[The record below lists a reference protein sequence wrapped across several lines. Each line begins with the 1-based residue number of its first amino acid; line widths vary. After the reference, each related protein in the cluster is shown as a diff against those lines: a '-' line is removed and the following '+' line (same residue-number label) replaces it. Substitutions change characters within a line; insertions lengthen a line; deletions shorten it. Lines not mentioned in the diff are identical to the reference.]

1 MPAGGARAALW
12 HNDSRFGHFPRMTL
26 ALPVIQQ
33 PDTPG
38 DAQARKPGWLR
49 VRAPGGPNYMR
60 LKALMRERNL
70 HTVCEEARCPNIGEC
85 WEERTATFMILG
97 DVCTRRCG
105 FCAVA
110 HGRPAWEDWGEPDR
124 VGRTVAEMGLAH
136 VVVTSVNRDDLADGG
151 AGVFARTIEAI
162 RRAAPGCRVEV
173 LIPDFQGSPGALT
186 AVLEARPD
194 VLNHNIETVPRL
206 YREVRPGSRY
216 ERSLDLFARA
226 ARHPTRPVTKSG
238 MMLGLGETVTEVTAT
253 MADLQRAGVQL
264 LTLGQYLRPSPAHLP
279 VVRYVPPEE
288 FRALAAEGRA
298 LGFRHVEA
306 GPLVRSSYHAKR
318 QVDAAAGRS
327 ASAPGAPCPP
337 AGPAAAR

>member
-1 MPAGGARAALW
+1 
-12 HNDSRFGHFPRMTL
+12 MTL
-26 ALPVIQQ
+26 TLPVIQ
-33 PDTPG
+33 PDALREP
-38 DAQARKPGWLR
+38 QARKPAWLK

-60 LKALMRERNL
+60 LKALMRARNL

-105 FCAVA
+105 FCAVT
-110 HGRPAWEDWGEPDR
+110 HGRPVWEDWGEPDR

-151 AGVFARTIEAI
+151 SEIFARTITAI
-162 RRAAPGCRVEV
+162 RREAPGCRVEV
-173 LIPDFQGSPGALT
+173 LIPDFQGSAPALET
-186 AVLEARPD
+186 VLRARPD

-206 YREVRPGSRY
+206 YRTVRPGSRY
-216 ERSLDLFARA
+216 DRSLELFRRA
-226 ARHPTRPVTKSG
+226 SGHATDPVTKSG
-238 MMLGLGETVTEVTAT
+238 MMLGLGEEPDEVRAT
-253 MADLQRAGVQL
+253 MADLRAAGVQL

-279 VVRYVPPEE
+279 VVRYVPPAE
-288 FRALAAEGRA
+288 FEAFAGDGRA

-318 QVDAAAGRS
+318 QVEAVG
-327 ASAPGAPCPP
+327 ASPSSVSPVEP
-337 AGPAAAR
+337 

>member
-1 MPAGGARAALW
+1 
-12 HNDSRFGHFPRMTL
+12 MTL
-26 ALPVIQQ
+26 PLPVIQ
-33 PDTPG
+33 PDALGEPQG
-38 DAQARKPGWLR
+38 RKPAWLR
-49 VRAPGGPNYMR
+49 VRAPGGPHYMR

-105 FCAVA
+105 FCAVS

-124 VGRTVAEMGLAH
+124 VGGTVAEMGLAH

-151 AGVFARTIEAI
+151 AAIFARTIAAI

-173 LIPDFQGSPGALT
+173 LIPDLQGSAAALET
-186 AVLEARPD
+186 VLQARPD
-194 VLNHNIETVPRL
+194 VLNHNVETVPRL

-216 ERSLDLFARA
+216 ERSLELFRRA
-226 ARHPTRPVTKSG
+226 AGHATAPVTKSG
-238 MMLGLGETVTEVTAT
+238 LMLGLGETADEVRRT
-253 MADLQRAGVQL
+253 MADLRAAGVQL

-279 VVRYVPPEE
+279 VARYVPPEE
-288 FRALAAEGRA
+288 FRALGADGRA

-318 QVDAAAGRS
+318 QVE
-327 ASAPGAPCPP
+327 
-337 AGPAAAR
+337 AAR

>member
-1 MPAGGARAALW
+1 
-12 HNDSRFGHFPRMTL
+12 MTQT
-26 ALPVIQQ
+26 LPVIQ
-33 PDTPG
+33 PDALREP
-38 DAQARKPGWLR
+38 QARKPAWLK

-110 HGRPAWEDWGEPDR
+110 HGRPEWEDWGEPDR
-124 VGRTVAEMGLAH
+124 VGRTVAEMDLRH

-151 AGVFARTIEAI
+151 AAIFARTIAAI
-162 RRAAPGCRVEV
+162 RREAPACRVEV
-173 LIPDFQGSPGALT
+173 LIPDFQGSATALET
-186 AVLEARPD
+186 VLQARPD

-206 YREVRPGSRY
+206 YGPVRPGSRY
-216 ERSLDLFARA
+216 ARSLELFRRA
-226 ARHPTRPVTKSG
+226 SGHPTGPVTKSG
-238 MMLGLGETVTEVTAT
+238 MMLGLGETADEVRAT
-253 MADLQRAGVQL
+253 MADLRTAGVQL

-279 VVRYVPPEE
+279 VVRYVPPAE
-288 FRALAAEGRA
+288 FEALEADGCA

-318 QVDAAAGRS
+318 QVE
-327 ASAPGAPCPP
+327 
-337 AGPAAAR
+337 AARAAPEAD

>member
-1 MPAGGARAALW
+1 
-12 HNDSRFGHFPRMTL
+12 MTL
-26 ALPVIQQ
+26 TLPVIQ
-33 PDTPG
+33 PDALREP
-38 DAQARKPGWLR
+38 QARKPAWLK

-60 LKALMRERNL
+60 LKTLMRARNL

-105 FCAVA
+105 FCAVT
-110 HGRPAWEDWGEPDR
+110 HGRPEWEDWGEPDR

-151 AGVFARTIEAI
+151 SEIFSRTIAAI
-162 RRAAPGCRVEV
+162 RRETPGCRVEV
-173 LIPDFQGSPGALT
+173 LIPDFQGSAPALET
-186 AVLEARPD
+186 VLRARPD

-206 YREVRPGSRY
+206 YRTVRPGSRY
-216 ERSLDLFARA
+216 DRSLELFRRARGHA
-226 ARHPTRPVTKSG
+226 TDPVTKSG
-238 MMLGLGETVTEVTAT
+238 MMLGLGEEPDEVRAT
-253 MADLQRAGVQL
+253 MADLLAAGVQL

-279 VVRYVPPEE
+279 VVRYIPPAE
-288 FRALAAEGRA
+288 FEAFAAHGHA

-318 QVDAAAGRS
+318 QVEAV
-327 ASAPGAPCPP
+327 GAPPGCGAP
-337 AGPAAAR
+337 AQR